1 MTKCKSGPLLTL
13 AHRRTKCCS
22 PLISGQ
28 RDIQSLFKPLIRP
41 KGEGTGIRKLTF
53 LLKCTFGA
61 VVWHELSLIDHELS
75 LIIFDDSWS
84 INDHSCPHK
93 NISSALRAL
102 CVLKGIIIL
111 NSRFMPYSCSWSY
124 GRLLHTVFLWSH
136 TDSFLE
142 TLGKVLR
149 GTEARHVGYFCDGAW
164 CLA

>member
-1 MTKCKSGPLLTL
+1 MLGRPPPNPCPPSNKMLF
-13 AHRRTKCCS
+13 S
-22 PLISGQ
+22 PHFGSE
-28 RDIQSLFKPLIRP
+28 RHSVSLQTPYSP
-41 KGEGTGIRKLTF
+41 KGGGDWDTKINIPVKMHLRCCGLAR
-53 LLKCTFGA
+53 
-61 VVWHELSLIDHELS
+61 
-75 LIIFDDSWS
+75 IFANYSRMAININDYSWS

-93 NISSALRAL
+93 NISSALRAF

-111 NSRFMPYSCSWSY
+111 NSRFMPYPCSWSY

-149 GTEARHVGYFCDGAW
+149 GTEARHVGYFCDGVW